1 MLDALFENA
10 EMVPGF
16 AVVIISLIIF
26 ALWLL
31 FLERVPKHLKGI
43 EDQLERMNNLLE
55 TQARNQA
62 TNDSIKKIVRD
73 TVKEMK
79 EEDKYSSCN
88 PDITES

>member
-1 MLDALFENA
+1 MLSDLIESG
-10 EMVPGF
+10 GF
-16 AVVIISLIIF
+16 IPIAIMFIGLVIF
-26 ALWLL
+26 VLWIV
-31 FLERVPKHLKGI
+31 FLENVPKNLKGI
-43 EDQLERMNNLLE
+43 EEQLRRMNNLLE